1 LRRGHAFWTF
11 VQISPNLR
19 KNLFLAL
26 ASSLKAASMEIAA
39 AKLGPAAGM
48 EVGGRGPLGGA
59 GVGVLG
65 AAGIVQGGSAGFGVA
80 EELTAPQDDR
90 TGTG

>member
-1 LRRGHAFWTF
+1 VLGF
-11 VQISPNLR
+11 VPVLGSLLLIPPLVH
-19 KNLFLAL
+19 FLVL
-26 ASSLKAASMEIAA
+26 ANSLKAASMEIAA
-39 AKLGPAAGM
+39 AKLGPAAGV
-48 EVGGRGPLGGA
+48 EVGGGGPPGGA

-80 EELTAPQDDR
+80 EKLTAPQDDR